1 MPGCR
6 IGSTKQVM
14 PRCLGTLASVRAS
27 SSPKSALAAP
37 VDQTFCPVTSHPSA
51 TGSARVVSPARSEPA
66 PGSLNSWHQVISPVT
81 VRLMNRSRSASVP

>member
-1 MPGCR
+1 LNEACPFICRSGRTSMPGCR

-66 PGSLNSWHQVISPVT
+66 PGSLNS
-81 VRLMNRSRSASVP
+81 